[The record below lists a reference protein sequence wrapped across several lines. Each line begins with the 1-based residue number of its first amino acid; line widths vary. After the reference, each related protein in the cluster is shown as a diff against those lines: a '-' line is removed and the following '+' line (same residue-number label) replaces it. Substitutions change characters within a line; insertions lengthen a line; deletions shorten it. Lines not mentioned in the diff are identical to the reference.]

1 MLVIPL
7 VCLSMRMRFQFRQ
20 PNKRILTAIKNSQKS
35 NLEPINELR
44 QIRQK
49 NSNRLISVQL
59 NINGIKTSLICLLN
73 LSKKMWTSY

>member
-1 MLVIPL
+1 
-7 VCLSMRMRFQFRQ
+7 MRMRFQFRQ
-20 PNKRILTAIKNSQKS
+20 PNKCILTAIKNSQKS

-49 NSNRLISVQL
+49 YSNRLISAQL
-59 NINGIKTSLICLLN
+59 NINGIKTSLIRLLN

>member
-1 MLVIPL
+1 
-7 VCLSMRMRFQFRQ
+7 MRMRFQFRQ

-49 NSNRLISVQL
+49 ILIDLYLHS
-59 NINGIKTSLICLLN
+59 
-73 LSKKMWTSY
+73 

>member
-1 MLVIPL
+1 
-7 VCLSMRMRFQFRQ
+7 MRMRFQFRQ

-49 NSNRLISVQL
+49 NSNRLISAQL
-59 NINGIKTSLICLLN
+59 NINGSKTSLIRWLN
-73 LSKKMWTSY
+73 LSKNMWTSY